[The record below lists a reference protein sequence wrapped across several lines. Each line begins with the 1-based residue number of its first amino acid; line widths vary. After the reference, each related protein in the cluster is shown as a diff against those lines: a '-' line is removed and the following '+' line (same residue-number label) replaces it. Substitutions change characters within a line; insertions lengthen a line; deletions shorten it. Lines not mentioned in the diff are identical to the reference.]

1 MYIFFN
7 TDCDWEKDYILKEI
21 FPFGKIIFITPFQ
34 MLDINFYKHLF
45 KNNEYGFRNNCV
57 FVLGGLIHGNRG
69 VKDPCST
76 FLVSRINNKN
86 YLHNFRYLKFKKIFD
101 YLRPIVTFFLSDEYG
116 KISYL
121 ENLGYRTKLLFRN
134 YYHHNYYGLHINPKP
149 KNINWHPLGYNSN
162 YIECNDWKKNCIDST
177 NQGIYNINQKKYFW
191 SFIGDFKNNTRK
203 GLIEKFRDIKPHYYD
218 NNIDRKK
225 MFEIYSQSVV
235 VLNTRGWISLDCLR
249 LYETVVAGA
258 IPVLV
263 GNRKEAQFTFMKEE
277 NPPWIFCDNIEQ
289 AFDICIYLFNN
300 LHIAQERINIIRK
313 WWQKRI
319 TRVRKQV
326 LDCVYDNKMP
336 Y

>member
-1 MYIFFN
+1 
-7 TDCDWEKDYILKEI
+7 
-21 FPFGKIIFITPFQ
+21 
-34 MLDINFYKHLF
+34 
-45 KNNEYGFRNNCV
+45 
-57 FVLGGLIHGNRG
+57 
-69 VKDPCST
+69 
-76 FLVSRINNKN
+76 
-86 YLHNFRYLKFKKIFD
+86 
-101 YLRPIVTFFLSDEYG
+101 
-116 KISYL
+116 
-121 ENLGYRTKLLFRN
+121 
-134 YYHHNYYGLHINPKP
+134 
-149 KNINWHPLGYNSN
+149 
-162 YIECNDWKKNCIDST
+162 
-177 NQGIYNINQKKYFW
+177 
-191 SFIGDFKNNTRK
+191 
-203 GLIEKFRDIKPHYYD
+203 
-218 NNIDRKK
+218 